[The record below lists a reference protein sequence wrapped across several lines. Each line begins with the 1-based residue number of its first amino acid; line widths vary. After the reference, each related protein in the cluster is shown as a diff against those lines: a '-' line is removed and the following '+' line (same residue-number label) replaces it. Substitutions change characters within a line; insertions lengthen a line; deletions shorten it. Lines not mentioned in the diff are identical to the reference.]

1 MHAMGRVT
9 YNEMAAHWPVST
21 DEYAAPM
28 NDVPEVVFSK
38 TLASADWNDSRV
50 ARGDIAEEISA
61 MRLEPGGDIIAW
73 GGASFVQ
80 ALSRQGLVDEYRL
93 VINPVALGN
102 GLPLFKDLSDP
113 IELQLVE
120 ARTFASGAALH
131 VYQPRAWIRL
141 DLPGLP
147 QFSPSGTNRVAKTTR
162 LKSCVESE
170 KRVSARNGGCNLLIA
185 KPGTRRLRRPIGGFI
200 NQPGPWF
207 RGKREPALAR
217 FLLAPTAALGE
228 KQRSDRKA

>member
-1 MHAMGRVT
+1 MRKVIVAMSMSLDGFVAPVKGAPDHRSVPEDPELKQIKLDWLGQAGTHAMGRVT
-9 YNEMAAHWPVST
+9 YNEMAAHWPVSS

-28 NDVPEVVFSK
+28 NDVPKVVFSK
-38 TLASADWNDSRV
+38 TLVSAEWNDSRV

-61 MRLEPGGDIIAW
+61 MEREPGGDIIAW

-102 GLPLFKDLSDP
+102 GLPLFKHLSDP

-131 VYQPRAWIRL
+131 VYQPR
-141 DLPGLP
+141 
-147 QFSPSGTNRVAKTTR
+147 T
-162 LKSCVESE
+162 
-170 KRVSARNGGCNLLIA
+170 
-185 KPGTRRLRRPIGGFI
+185 
-200 NQPGPWF
+200 
-207 RGKREPALAR
+207 
-217 FLLAPTAALGE
+217 
-228 KQRSDRKA
+228 

>member
-1 MHAMGRVT
+1 MRKLIVAMSISLDGFVAPAKGAPDHRSLPEDPALKQIKLDWLRQAGTHAMGRVT

-28 NDVPEVVFSK
+28 NDLPKVVFSK

-61 MRLEPGGDIIAW
+61 MRREPGGDIIAW

-120 ARTFASGAALH
+120 AWTFANGAALH
-131 VYQPRAWIRL
+131 VYQP
-141 DLPGLP
+141 
-147 QFSPSGTNRVAKTTR
+147 
-162 LKSCVESE
+162 
-170 KRVSARNGGCNLLIA
+170 
-185 KPGTRRLRRPIGGFI
+185 KP
-200 NQPGPWF
+200 
-207 RGKREPALAR
+207 
-217 FLLAPTAALGE
+217 
-228 KQRSDRKA
+228 